1 MKMKCVKGMMVLLTM
16 TIAIVVFFT
25 CAEFYKLRSVYK
37 VESAVSNV
45 TNMVNVAPA
54 VCVVTNHV
62 EVSPAICNVTNQV
75 NVAPAVCAVT
85 NQLVVSPAV
94 CNVTNQVNVAPTT
107 CTVTNHVT
115 VVVPKINSDVLKTSF
130 ALLGEKVI
138 EAEKMRIDYYKKR
151 EEEAERM
158 KRKSEEAQVKTNEVL
173 RAIEIRYAKN
183 ALFYINHFNMVVS
196 KITSYNN
203 PMVLEEEY
211 NAISMNSIRLDTIK
225 DVEVIDIIQE
235 IMDYITEMRLQERA
249 RTMLKNELDQGM
261 SDALMDSLS
270 GISTGGAVSPL
281 GMAANLVTSAACAGI
296 TYQKVMG
303 ELKNNYKKEVWTLDN
318 EKIKEVNDLNKHLL
332 RKYWQII
339 QRYKLNDDYRVTEEG
354 VKRFFARLKD
364 EDENRRYRFLKQN
377 EKGYSYL
384 PIYWF
389 YRGET
394 AYKMGKYDDAEI
406 AFDTYQKNHIV
417 FDDKHEKDLS
427 FIQNEGMDMYNG
439 KILRCDSI
447 AAKVAMLRAEN
458 RLAMKKSEDKITE
471 TEKEFFM
478 DQINIIHENTFD
490 EEWSMRYYAACLCGK
505 FGNIEK
511 AKEVLQ
517 PTIDEL
523 ESRRDVNY
531 KTLLW
536 EDLQTA
542 DNVYENKLIAPGDAL
557 MRCKQ
562 LLLELEVNMNSNR
575 SEAMKKLCMSE
586 SASVRD
592 KIFMYGA
599 MRYKDA
605 LEQLLP
611 DIMKIKGS
619 FGVSGK
625 KLDGTLVFDFPKSW
639 IISREGKMEVRQVKN
654 LSSDAYKKGGKWFGD
669 NKNSFKVTE
678 RKIEGRGS
686 CRIIFGDGKDKDG
699 EEVKAKENMN
709 TLLKIDYD
717 IRRKKGQ
724 GVRIVLE
731 YHTNGLMLEL
741 KRAVMGLYDTRD
753 PNKGDVWIDCDDRV
767 CK

>member
-1 MKMKCVKGMMVLLTM
+1 MKMKCVKVMMVLLTM
-16 TIAIVVFFT
+16 TIAMVVFFT
-25 CAEFYKLRSVYK
+25 CTEFYKLRSVYK
-37 VESAVSNV
+37 VESAVNNA

-75 NVAPAVCAVT
+75 NVAPA
-85 NQLVVSPAV
+85 
-94 CNVTNQVNVAPTT
+94 T
-107 CTVTNHVT
+107 CTVSNHVT

-318 EKIKEVNDLNKHLL
+318 EKIKELNDLNKHLL

-427 FIQNEGMDMYNG
+427 FIQNKGMDMYNG

-458 RLAMKKSEDKITE
+458 RLAMKKRNDEDKITE
-471 TEKEFFM
+471 TEKQFFM

-505 FGNIEK
+505 LGNIEK

-611 DIMKIKGS
+611 DIKKID
-619 FGVSGK
+619 GK
-625 KLDGTLVFDFPKSW
+625 LGEKDTDLDGKLYFDFPKSW

-669 NKNSFKVTE
+669 SGNLFSVTE
-678 RKIEGRGS
+678 RKIVGRGS
-686 CRIIFGDGKDKDG
+686 CRIIFGDN
-699 EEVKAKENMN
+699 AKENRK

-731 YHTNGLMLEL
+731 YDIKGLKLVL
-741 KRAVMGLYDTRD
+741 KRAVMGLYDTMD
-753 PNKGDVWIDCDDRV
+753 SGKGDVWIDCDDRV